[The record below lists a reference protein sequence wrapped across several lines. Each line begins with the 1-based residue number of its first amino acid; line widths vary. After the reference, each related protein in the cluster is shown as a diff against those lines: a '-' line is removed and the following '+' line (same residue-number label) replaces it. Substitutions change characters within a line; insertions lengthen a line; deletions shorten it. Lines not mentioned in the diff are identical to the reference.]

1 MTGIRSVAA
10 AAVIASATMLATGAS
25 ALAADAAARVVA
37 AVRGQGVFFEI
48 GEHRA
53 LYMGAL
59 QGTFYVETG
68 SDALDGSAIVCPVS
82 FVIEGVAPGFT
93 AEGHCTIARAEEHK
107 VYARWTCAG
116 TVLQGCAGRLTLTGG
131 TGRFAG
137 ISGEADL
144 LVRAVLRELAESP
157 VATPRSAVGVAREAG
172 TGLLILP
179 NLRYRLP

>member
-10 AAVIASATMLATGAS
+10 AAAIASATMLAAGAP

-37 AVRGQGVFFEI
+37 AVRNQGVFFEI

-53 LYMGAL
+53 LFMGAL
-59 QGTFYVETG
+59 QGTLFVETG
-68 SDALDGSAIVCPVS
+68 SDALDGSSIVCPVS
-82 FVIEGVAPGFT
+82 FVIDVVPGFT

-116 TVLQGCAGRLTLTGG
+116 TVMQGCGGRLTLIGG

-144 LVRAVLRELAESP
+144 LMRAVPREFADPALA
-157 VATPRSAVGVAREAG
+157 APRSAVGVAREAG